1 MRTLAKRSPQNP
13 IVRPDAKMP
22 WEAEA
27 TFNGSPVAVPG
38 KIHLVYRAVSAPRVE
53 GRKETRVSS
62 IGYATGTDG
71 VTFNYRRQ
79 LIKPEFAWEQF
90 GCEDPRVTKLGKKFY
105 IFYTALSIFPF
116 SSEGIKIGVG
126 VTTDFKIIEK
136 HPVTTFNSKAMALF
150 PEKVNGRIAALLSV
164 NTDNP
169 PAKICIAYFDKEE
182 DMWSPDYWN
191 AWYASLDSH
200 VLALPKDPKDHIE
213 VGAAPVKTK
222 QGWLIIYSSIK
233 NYFAPPAVFG
243 ASAALLDLKDP
254 FKILANTSEPVLVP
268 EAEYERSGDVPNIVF
283 PSGALSKSG
292 KLYLYYGAADT
303 YVCLATLP
311 MNDLIR
317 ILLHPQKKVP
327 LLKKF
332 SKNPIIQP
340 DSRHAWES
348 KATFNAG
355 AVFLE
360 GNIHLL
366 YRAMSDD
373 NTSVFGY
380 ARSKNGLSFN
390 GKSKDPVYIPRES
403 FEKKIIPG
411 GNSGCEDP
419 RITRIGATLYVCY
432 TAYNG
437 KDVPR
442 VALTSLSVSDFV
454 RQRWN
459 WAPPVLISP
468 PGIDDKDAALFPR
481 KINGKFVIFHRIGLS
496 VWIDFLDNLN
506 FDGKTWI
513 GGKILMNP
521 RQGERDSQKIGIAG
535 PPIETK
541 HGWLLIYHGISKKPD
556 HHYHLRAALL
566 DLKDPSKVLARTHD
580 PILEP
585 ELPYEREGQVAHV
598 VFSCGAVVKAKTL
611 YIYYGGGD
619 KVTCAA
625 TGKLS
630 EILTQLLSERDEK

>member
-1 MRTLAKRSPQNP
+1 MNIAKRSNQNP
-13 IVRPDAKMP
+13 ILRPDAKKP

-27 TFNGSPVAVPG
+27 AFNGSPVAAQG
-38 KIHLVYRAVSAPRVE
+38 KTHLVYRAVSAPQVD
-53 GRKETRVSS
+53 GRRETRMSS
-62 IGYATGTDG
+62 IGYARSTDG
-71 VTFNYRRQ
+71 VTFRGRRQ

-105 IFYTALSIFPF
+105 IFYTALSTFPF
-116 SSEGIKIGVG
+116 ASHGIKIGVAI
-126 VTTDFKIIEK
+126 TTDFKKLEK

-150 PEKVNGRIAALLSV
+150 PEKINGKIAAILSV

-169 PAKICIAYFDKEE
+169 PAKICIAYFDTEE

-200 VLALPKDPKDHIE
+200 VLALPKDQKDHIE
-213 VGAAPVKTK
+213 MGAAPVKTK
-222 QGWLIIYSSIK
+222 HGWLVVYSSIK
-233 NYFAPPAVFG
+233 NYFAPPAVYG
-243 ASAALLDLKDP
+243 VSVALLDLKDP
-254 FKILANTSEPVLVP
+254 FKVLAHATEPILIP
-268 EAEYERSGDVPNIVF
+268 EAEYERFGDVPNIVF
-283 PSGALSKSG
+283 PSGALIKSG

-303 YVCLATLP
+303 YVCVATLRVS
-311 MNDLIR
+311 DLIKL
-317 ILLHPQKKVP
+317 LLHPEKKMP

-332 SKNPIIQP
+332 AKNPIIQP
-340 DSRHAWES
+340 NGNHAWEA

-355 AVFLE
+355 AVLLQDK
-360 GNIHLL
+360 IHLL

-380 ARSKNGLSFN
+380 ARSKSGFSIDRR
-390 GKSKDPVYIPRES
+390 SKDPAYVPRES
-403 FEKKIIPG
+403 FEKKLAPG

-419 RITRIGATLYVCY
+419 RITRIGNKVYVCY

-454 RQRWN
+454 RRRWN

-468 PGIDDKDAALFPR
+468 PGIDDKDAALFPK
-481 KINGKFVIFHRIGLS
+481 KINGKYAIFHRIGLS
-496 VWIDFLDNLN
+496 VWIDFVDSLD

-566 DLKDPSKVLARTHD
+566 DLKNPTKVIARTHD
-580 PILEP
+580 TILEP
-585 ELPYEREGQVAHV
+585 ETPYEREGQVSHV
-598 VFSCGAVVKAKTL
+598 VFSCGAVVKANLL
-611 YIYYGGGD
+611 YVYYGGGD
-619 KVTCAA
+619 KVTCVA

-630 EILTQLLSERDEK
+630 EILKQLLSEREGK